1 MKKFWAPHLTNLDSF
16 GYYFSIPIDNE
27 NFEELI
33 LEVDCFFLI
42 NAEKY
47 KIVYFN
53 DRILSEYIAT
63 YTNDRKR
70 NFVNGND
77 NKRISLLSFDLYY
90 NHLKRE
96 LDGMCFGIPEYV
108 GNEIKIVDTNFVFL
122 SNIFYL
128 DPNYNLGYDDT
139 TKTYKGENKL
149 SFEILSKS
157 NIWWEEIDYEISS
170 NGYKAGPGL
179 DPPHNNRDIAYRI
192 TPRFNSFIRALS
204 EKILSLGGIF
214 DVYNESHRNSVT
226 KEGILLDGKIIYQE
240 DIDNG
245 LIELPPPRREDE

>member
-33 LEVDCFFLI
+33 LEIDCFFLI

-53 DRILSEYIAT
+53 DRILSKYIET

-70 NFVNGND
+70 NFVNSND
-77 NKRISLLSFDLYY
+77 NKRISLLLLKTYY
-90 NHLKRE
+90 NYLKHE
-96 LDGMCFGIPEYV
+96 LDGMYFGIPEYV
-108 GNEIKIVDTNFVFL
+108 GNEIKIVDTPFVFL
-122 SNIFYL
+122 HNIFYL
-128 DPNYNLGYDDT
+128 GSNYNLGYDGQ
-139 TKTYKGENKL
+139 TKTYNGVNKL
-149 SFEILSKS
+149 SFDILSKS

-170 NGYKAGPGL
+170 GGSKAGPEL
-179 DPPHNNRDIAYRI
+179 DSPHNNRDIAYRI
-192 TPRFNSFIRALS
+192 TPRFNSFIRVLS
-204 EKILSLGGIF
+204 EKILSLGGTV
-214 DVYNESHRNSVT
+214 DVDNESYRDSVT
-226 KEGILLDGKIIYQE
+226 KEGISLDGKIIYQE

>member
-1 MKKFWAPHLTNLDSF
+1 MKKFWAPNLNNIQAF

-42 NAEKY
+42 IAEKY

-53 DRILSEYIAT
+53 DRSLSEYIAT

-70 NFVNGND
+70 NFVNSND
-77 NKRISLLSFDLYY
+77 NKRIGLLTLNTYY
-90 NHLKRE
+90 DPFKE
-96 LDGMCFGIPEYV
+96 EFDGMCFGIPEYV
-108 GNEIKIVDTNFVFL
+108 GNEIKIIDTPFVSRHNIFDLL
-122 SNIFYL
+122 SNYY
-128 DPNYNLGYDDT
+128 PGYDDK
-139 TKTYKGENKL
+139 TKTYKGVNEL
-149 SFEILSKS
+149 SFDILSYS
-157 NIWWEEIDYEISS
+157 NIWWEEIDYEISCT
-170 NGYKAGPGL
+170 GYRAGLEL

-214 DVYNESHRNSVT
+214 DVYNESHRDSVT

-245 LIELPPPRREDE
+245 LIELPPPCKEDE